1 MVFAT
6 DFDPY
11 DELERTSRS
20 NAERL
25 PTVTHSTVRA
35 LPVRPLSNGGVGSP
49 ARNHPTNYQP
59 AASSVEQAAAQRTD
73 IQNAA
78 ARKPVEDN
86 VVPLHWGEPAT
97 RVRIENKSLL
107 LPRQPKLPLGL
118 QLLNRVQQ
126 GSAVIMGVLVTGA
139 LVVYGS
145 TVYVDKSTSRALVQ
159 LDELQ
164 GESQQLTT
172 ANESIKQS
180 LAEQAIREDSGLEP
194 YKAGDV
200 LLLTP
205 APRRPGAAPE
215 EPAPELPGPLGY

>member
-11 DELERTSRS
+11 DELERSGNSSPKRRPNHQFMTGELPRS
-20 NAERL
+20 NFEK
-25 PTVTHSTVRA
+25 
-35 LPVRPLSNGGVGSP
+35 
-49 ARNHPTNYQP
+49 
-59 AASSVEQAAAQRTD
+59 ASIE
-73 IQNAA
+73 NANFKNA
-78 ARKPVEDN
+78 TADSATANN
-86 VVPLHWGEPAT
+86 VVPLHLGEPAT
-97 RVRIENKSLL
+97 RVRLENKSLL

-118 QLLNRVQQ
+118 QILNRFQQ

-145 TVYVDKSTSRALVQ
+145 TVYVDKSTNRALVE

-194 YKAGDV
+194 YEADDV

-205 APRRPGAAPE
+205 APRRAGTAPT

>member
-11 DELERTSRS
+11 DELERSGNSSPKRRPNHQSMTGELPRS
-20 NAERL
+20 NFEK
-25 PTVTHSTVRA
+25 
-35 LPVRPLSNGGVGSP
+35 
-49 ARNHPTNYQP
+49 
-59 AASSVEQAAAQRTD
+59 ASIE
-73 IQNAA
+73 NANFKNA
-78 ARKPVEDN
+78 TADSATANN
-86 VVPLHWGEPAT
+86 VVPLHLGEPAT
-97 RVRIENKSLL
+97 RVRLENKSLL

-118 QLLNRVQQ
+118 QILNRFQQ

-145 TVYVDKSTSRALVQ
+145 TVYVDKSTNRALVE

-194 YKAGDV
+194 YEADDV

-205 APRRPGAAPE
+205 APRRAGTAPT